1 MPFMKFNIPSS
12 VFSPGKRPKHV
23 LGQML
28 DVWCLMFIPFCYI
41 QQVLCHYIL
50 HNTWAFLSMMVPL
63 ILSGEGG
70 TYVCFALFSPFLKAL
85 KRGVPCSEDGGV
97 WQRNPPWAFC
107 EPSAQCKYWAEYL
120 SKAVS
125 AGNSV
130 TDLQNFVLHLL
141 ANTLTSP
148 PFGKKSTY
156 VLVGK
161 NDKGKPF
168 SLYSEHGKETRT
180 CEKYFGNIWM
190 SGVWVYIN

>member
-1 MPFMKFNIPSS
+1 MKFNIPSS

-23 LGQML
+23 LAQML

-70 TYVCFALFSPFLKAL
+70 TYVCFALFSPFFKAL

-97 WQRNPPWAFC
+97 WQRNPPWAFY
-107 EPSAQCKYWAEYL
+107 EASAQCKYWAEYL

-130 TDLQNFVLHLL
+130 TDVQNFVLHLL
-141 ANTLTSP
+141 ANTLSP

-168 SLYSEHGKETRT
+168 S
-180 CEKYFGNIWM
+180 
-190 SGVWVYIN
+190 